1 MYIFIINVK
10 VKNKDKLLKMKK
22 LLKIFIIYS
31 KISYV
36 LINTALSLIKFENLL
51 YFVSILIH
59 YVIFKNTSK
68 INLI

>member
-31 KISYV
+31 KISY
-36 LINTALSLIKFENLL
+36 SIK
-51 YFVSILIH
+51 YTDKHRSIID
-59 YVIFKNTSK
+59 K
-68 INLI
+68 I